1 MNHKNSILIS
11 LALVGSGAAIMA
23 LLLGSPSSQSAAVNL
38 ASKPNDS
45 VNEPQYQLAFQKFI
59 SRYHKNYL
67 TQQEYQARFA
77 IFRKNLDYIQEQ
89 KSENFKI
96 TINTFADWSDE
107 ERERILQN
115 QIPDPVDEPLLRD
128 YPQVDNL

>member
-1 MNHKNSILIS
+1 MNHKKSILIS
-11 LALVGSGAAIMA
+11 LALVGSVAAIMA
-23 LLLGSPSSQSAAVNL
+23 LLLGSASNQSVAVNL
-38 ASKPNDS
+38 VSKS
-45 VNEPQYQLAFQKFI
+45 NEPQYQLAFQKFI

-77 IFRKNLDYIQEQ
+77 IFKKNLDYIQEQ
-89 KSENFKI
+89 KSVNFKI

-115 QIPDPVDEPLLRD
+115 QIPTPGDEPLLRD
-128 YPQVDNL
+128 YPQVDNLKLP